1 MLSWSSTRKKIC
13 FRTDWKSL
21 MIRGKSARRARLN
34 SEDMESDE
42 KTRGAGA
49 SRGVQGV
56 RIARLCQLR
65 LSWTSNYRDTHGI
78 VQDARDRLAYIM
90 PGGVRTLGSGGCT
103 YSAQY
108 SYGCML
114 LRKSLTGV
122 RTAIARP
129 AVGLKQALRSTE
141 KDYCCE

>member
-1 MLSWSSTRKKIC
+1 MLSWSSTRRKTC
-13 FRTDWKSL
+13 SRTDWKSL

-65 LSWTSNYRDTHGI
+65 LSWTSIIGI
-78 VQDARDRLAYIM
+78 RMASFKTRGTDWLISC
-90 PGGVRTLGSGGCT
+90 PEGVGFG
-103 YSAQY
+103 AQVDVHIVL
-108 SYGCML
+108 S
-114 LRKSLTGV
+114 
-122 RTAIARP
+122 IATD
-129 AVGLKQALRSTE
+129 VS
-141 KDYCCE
+141 C